1 MRPRSAR
8 LKKFVPGIAA
18 TLIVFTFAGW
28 LYLRLGYADLRAN
41 LPPSWL
47 QSQLATSAVNASAA
61 RHAPPQRNPIAPTEA
76 NLLDG
81 ARLYRDK
88 CADCHGQLDNPVSHG
103 ASFNPPAPQF
113 MQAHPRLPENQ
124 DFYLVK
130 NGVRRSAMPAWG
142 NIMADSEIW
151 QIVTFLR
158 HLDNLPPSVQQE
170 LHRAA
175 GSNP

>member
-1 MRPRSAR
+1 M
-8 LKKFVPGIAA
+8 KNFVAGIVA
-18 TLIVFTFAGW
+18 TLIVFTFCGW

-47 QSQLATSAVNASAA
+47 ESDLATSVLNASAA
-61 RHAPPQRNPIAPTEA
+61 HHASSQPNPIAPTEA

-88 CADCHGQLDNPVSHG
+88 CADCHGRPDNPVSDYG
-103 ASFNPPAPQF
+103 ASFNPRAPQF
-113 MQAHPRLPENQ
+113 MQEHASSPENQ
-124 DFYLVK
+124 DFYIIK

-151 QIVTFLR
+151 QVVTFLHR
-158 HLDNLPPSVQQE
+158 LDNLPPSVKQG
-170 LHRAA
+170 LHRPA

>member
-1 MRPRSAR
+1 M
-8 LKKFVPGIAA
+8 KNFVAGIIA
-18 TLIVFTFAGW
+18 TLIVFTFGGW

-47 QSQLATSAVNASAA
+47 ESELATSALNASAA
-61 RHAPPQRNPIAPTEA
+61 RHAPSQSDPIAPTEA

-81 ARLYRDK
+81 ARLHRDK
-88 CADCHGQLDNPVSHG
+88 CADCHGRPDNPVSDYG
-103 ASFNPPAPQF
+103 ASFNPRAPQF
-113 MQAHPRLPENQ
+113 MQAHPSLHENQ
-124 DFYLVK
+124 DFCIIK

-151 QIVTFLR
+151 QVVTFLH
-158 HLDNLPPSVQQE
+158 HLDNLSPQVQQG
-170 LHRAA
+170 LHRPA